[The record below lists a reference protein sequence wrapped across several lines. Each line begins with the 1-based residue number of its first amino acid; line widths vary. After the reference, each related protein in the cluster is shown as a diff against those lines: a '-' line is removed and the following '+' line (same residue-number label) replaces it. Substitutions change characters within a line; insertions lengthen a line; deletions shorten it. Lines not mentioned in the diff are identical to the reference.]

1 MSSEVV
7 VSKSPLISGR
17 FEWDTK
23 IPRTFGDFAEVKRL
37 QIDGQDGNTYTIYTE
52 WVLLPSL
59 SPFWFWTVEPIKG
72 NVQIEVK
79 VWTKNA
85 ESKILFH
92 QKCSYRGLDLKN
104 FKADVSP
111 GQEVVR
117 TWQNNIIPSV
127 DDGAVTIELQIEIEE
142 CVDPKE
148 IAAKNR
154 LKALSDPEPSLA
166 QALEDLRLNNESCD
180 ITIRCDNQTFPC
192 HKLILSSRSDVFKTM
207 FTMHDSKEEQ
217 NGIIEIEDISA
228 KTMKTFLKFM
238 YKDDLE
244 IEEIDCNLLIAA
256 EKYNFKRLFNICLKQ
271 IEKMI
276 NAKTVMEITIAAYLV
291 DNKELLL
298 KASEFIFK
306 NRGSIRKCELWD
318 QIKSKHPAIA
328 AKVMDLMVFDE
339 K

>member
-1 MSSEVV
+1 M
-7 VSKSPLISGR
+7 ISTR
-17 FEWDTK
+17 VCKK
-23 IPRTFGDFAEVKRL
+23 IF
-37 QIDGQDGNTYTIYTE
+37 
-52 WVLLPSL
+52 S
-59 SPFWFWTVEPIKG
+59 
-72 NVQIEVK
+72 IE
-79 VWTKNA
+79 
-85 ESKILFH
+85 
-92 QKCSYRGLDLKN
+92 
-104 FKADVSP
+104 
-111 GQEVVR
+111 
-117 TWQNNIIPSV
+117 
-127 DDGAVTIELQIEIEE
+127 
-142 CVDPKE
+142 
-148 IAAKNR
+148 AKNKM
-154 LKALSDPEPSLA
+154 KALSDPEPSLA
-166 QALEDLRLNNESCD
+166 HALEDSRLESSD